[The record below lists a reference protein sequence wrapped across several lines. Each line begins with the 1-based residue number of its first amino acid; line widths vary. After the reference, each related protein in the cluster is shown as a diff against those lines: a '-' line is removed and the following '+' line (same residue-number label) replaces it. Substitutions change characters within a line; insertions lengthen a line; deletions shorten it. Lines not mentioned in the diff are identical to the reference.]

1 MNTGSGTATEAA
13 RAFADFLSRT
23 GRRHT
28 PERDIILGAALGLK
42 GHFGADDVLRA
53 VAESGERVAQA
64 TVYSTVSL
72 LAEAGILV
80 RHIFGARML
89 YEAAPALHS
98 HTVCTVCGRVRDLRL
113 PLLERQAR
121 TTRIARF
128 TTTHAAITV
137 YGICSACSK
146 SKTSGKNN
154 SLKPKISNR

>member
-1 MNTGSGTATEAA
+1 MNTVRTTASEAA
-13 RAFADFLSRT
+13 RVFADFLSRT

-28 PERDIILGAALGLK
+28 PERDIILGAVLGLK
-42 GHFGADDVLRA
+42 GHFGAEEILNA
-53 VAESGERVAQA
+53 VGSSGERVAQA
-64 TVYSTVSL
+64 TVYTTVGL
-72 LAEAGILV
+72 LVDCGILV
-80 RHIFGARML
+80 RHIFGARTL
-89 YEAAPALHS
+89 YEVAPALHS

-146 SKTSGKNN
+146 SSKNN